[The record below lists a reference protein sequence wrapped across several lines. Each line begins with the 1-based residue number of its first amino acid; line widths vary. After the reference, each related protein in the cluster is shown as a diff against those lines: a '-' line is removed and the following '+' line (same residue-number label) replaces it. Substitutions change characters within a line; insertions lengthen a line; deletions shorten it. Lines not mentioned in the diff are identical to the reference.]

1 MSLSVLITSHN
12 SPQKHHIKSQHWA
25 ARIKIALKK
34 SDAGGLPAVWTTS
47 ALSFQAAD
55 TNTTTGTTGPP
66 PPGEEEEEVEEAY
79 WAEGSCPGRSS
90 MGGGGGWSE
99 CLGGRR

>member
-66 PPGEEEEEVEEAY
+66 PPGEEEEEEEEAY
-79 WAEGSCPGRSS
+79 WGRGELPRSELH
-90 MGGGGGWSE
+90 GW
-99 CLGGRR
+99 GRWVV